1 MALRL
6 CCFSAQNSVTS
17 IITQSKIKGYFNNVS
32 ASTQSC
38 TRLIFAPFATSFP
51 LGQYAST
58 IIHVLPLSFCIF
70 QSFCLECPSPDSYNY
85 SLTSF
90 RYLVIMF
97 LLVRA
102 SWSFIT
108 ERPLLIYFLFFLPC
122 FILSSL
128 HISPPNVS
136 HYLCICLIK
145 TKTSFNGVSQLLYL
159 NNVYRLNKYFVET
172 VNESKRNIKY
182 TVEYVYLAIQ

>member
-32 ASTQSC
+32 ASTRSC
-38 TRLIFAPFATSFP
+38 TRPIFAPFATSFP
-51 LGQYAST
+51 LGQCAST

-70 QSFCLECPSPDSYNY
+70 QSFCLECPSPDSYNQ

-108 ERPLLIYFLFFLPC
+108 ERPLLIYFSSYPVLFY
-122 FILSSL
+122 L
-128 HISPPNVS
+128 HCIYHHQTSPT
-136 HYLCICLIK
+136 L
-145 TKTSFNGVSQLLYL
+145 
-159 NNVYRLNKYFVET
+159 
-172 VNESKRNIKY
+172 
-182 TVEYVYLAIQ
+182 YVYV